1 MAISSWHDKEV
12 KDALIEFNT
21 PLEGLSSSE
30 AESRVAKYGKNKL
43 EEPEKIPGFIGF

>member
-12 KDALIEFNT
+12 EDALIEFNT

-30 AESRVAKYGKNKL
+30 AEERIAKYGKKTSTGDTNTS
-43 EEPEKIPGFIGF
+43 E